1 MYEVLE
7 AQSTTIEDK
16 KITLSL
22 IAKSKTLISTHLEA
36 EQPLMNK
43 ALFSSPS
50 PQRYESP
57 TCASN
62 HLNTFLFLL
71 F

>member
-16 KITLSL
+16 KLTLSL

-36 EQPLMNK
+36 EQLN
-43 ALFSSPS
+43 
-50 PQRYESP
+50 
-57 TCASN
+57 N
-62 HLNTFLFLL
+62 H
-71 F
+71 